1 MILHSTEDWIIS
13 VKEAGLLSVPG
24 KGPDKAD
31 CHYSRLLKDYPELY
45 VVHRLDQA
53 TSGLMVWART
63 KEAQRDLS
71 RQFEMRQTRKEYEAL
86 ICGRPG
92 GASPTDSSESGEG
105 EIRLSQRLDV
115 DNRPMQ
121 IVDEEQ
127 GKLSVTRWK
136 LLGPEGN
143 GIWRIRLYPETG
155 RTHQLRLH
163 MASAGCPIL
172 GDRLYGG
179 PESEGEKRMALHAAL
194 LGFTDLATGE
204 FVQFESE
211 VPF

>member
-1 MILHSTEDWIIS
+1 MILEIRDSWIIT

-31 CHYSRLLKDYPELY
+31 CLYARLLNEFPEIY
-45 VVHRLDQA
+45 TVHRLDQA

-63 KEAQRDLS
+63 KEAQRALS
-71 RQFEMRQTRKEYEAL
+71 RQFELRQTRKEYEAL
-86 ICGRPG
+86 ICGRPSAEKAG
-92 GASPTDSSESGEG
+92 EADPEEG
-105 EIRLSQRLDV
+105 EIRLHQRLDV

-127 GKLSVTRWK
+127 GKLSVTRWR
-136 LLGPEGN
+136 LLGPEGE

-163 MASAGCPIL
+163 MKTAGCPIS
-172 GDRLYGG
+172 GDTLYGT
-179 PESEGEKRMALHAAL
+179 PEAEKADRMALHAAL
-194 LGFTDLATGE
+194 LGFTDPGTGE
-204 FVQFESE
+204 AVQFESD